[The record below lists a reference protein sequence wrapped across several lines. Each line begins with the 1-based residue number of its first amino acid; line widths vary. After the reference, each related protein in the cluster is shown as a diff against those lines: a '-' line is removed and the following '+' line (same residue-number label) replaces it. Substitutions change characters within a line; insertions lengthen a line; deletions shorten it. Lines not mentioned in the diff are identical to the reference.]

1 MNISKR
7 NKKVA
12 ISRWNAIHTKE
23 KEKIPKDTNS
33 LLIKAAIC
41 GFLAGDGSVQ
51 KRKEKNYYHHQI
63 DFFPDD
69 KIMMHT
75 YMAQIKLLYGKTPSI
90 RKKNKFYSVRI
101 SSKTIYE
108 DLINYANFG
117 LKNWT
122 LPHNL
127 FKLKG
132 TKQNWLR
139 GFFSAEAYVNKSCI
153 KIQTV
158 NKKGMKEI
166 SNTLNKLGINHR
178 NYEYNS
184 KKKTESKV
192 FIIHIRAKESRLK
205 FYKTIGFWHEKK
217 SKTLK
222 EALGL

>member
-1 MNISKR
+1 MNLSKR
-7 NKKVA
+7 NKKAA
-12 ISRWNAIHTKE
+12 ISRWGKVHAKQKE
-23 KEKIPKDTNS
+23 SIPKDKKS

-51 KRKEKNYYHHQI
+51 KRKEKNYYKHQI

-69 KIMMHT
+69 KIMMNT
-75 YMAQIKLLYGKTPSI
+75 YLKQIKKLYNKTPSI

-108 DLINYANFG
+108 DLTNHAKFG

-122 LPHNL
+122 LPKNL
-127 FKLKG
+127 FELKEA
-132 TKQNWLR
+132 KQNWLKA
-139 GFFSAEAYVNKSCI
+139 FFSAEAYVNKSCI

-158 NKKGMKEI
+158 NKEGMKEI
-166 SNTLNKLGINHR
+166 SNVLNSLGIYN
-178 NYEYNS
+178 NYYEYNP
-184 KKKTESKV
+184 KKKSESPV
-192 FIIHIRAKESRLK
+192 YIINILRKESRLK
-205 FYKTIGFWHEKK
+205 FYNTIGFWHEKK